1 MMGRLAALPLL
12 LLLPGA
18 VRAHGS
24 MTFPRPRNAAD
35 AQLSPWRDWASPP
48 SQPRFSA
55 NGLNTAGA
63 CPITTGK
70 GEANALKSNGQSCY
84 WVGPT
89 PSHDPRRPPPFLP
102 PPAGAPTIRSPT
114 PP

>member
-1 MMGRLAALPLL
+1 MGRLAALPLL

-35 AQLSPWRDWASPP
+35 AQLSPWSNWSSPP

-55 NGLNTAGA
+55 NGLDTAGA

-89 PSHDPRRPPPFLP
+89 PSRTSGGRPHHPIPHHPTFNLP
-102 PPAGAPTIRSPT
+102 QG
-114 PP
+114 

>member
-1 MMGRLAALPLL
+1 MGRLAALPLL

-35 AQLSPWRDWASPP
+35 ALLAPWSNWSSPP

-55 NGLNTAGA
+55 NGLDTAGA

-70 GEANALKSNGQSCY
+70 SEANALKSNGQSCY